1 MTELY
6 KGCTFTKTWIGS
18 MPKENV
24 QGVLLLVELF
34 FNVYKKTPLDYSSG
48 VCIFKTSIVID

>member
-1 MTELY
+1 
-6 KGCTFTKTWIGS
+6 

>member
-1 MTELY
+1 
-6 KGCTFTKTWIGS
+6 

-34 FNVYKKTPLDYSSG
+34 FNVYKKLHLITQVEFVYL
-48 VCIFKTSIVID
+48 KHLLL